1 MSNFTK
7 INLLSE
13 RTSRVPPVI
22 FLKGKTTY
30 VYWSPDQVQTEKKQ
44 TEVVGSGRCYPS
56 PPSLVVLF
64 SYTACTVVCCGRSC
78 FAWQQATSW
87 LHSRQN
93 YCRSTVTR
101 IGFTCV
107 DMESTHLLLL
117 LFIFLHTTLPLT
129 LLSGLTSSKS
139 ITFGKT
145 NLQMQNKEILKEKQW
160 IMLATVAS
168 TTSYAHPR
176 YHTRFESKGRCEF
189 FLPWLAHQWWIT
201 ISRFLLTRVGKTTV
215 VTTVRLAVS
224 PTAAR

>member
-22 FLKGKTTY
+22 FLKGKATH
-30 VYWSPDQVQTEKKQ
+30 VYCSPDQVQNEKKQ
-44 TEVVGSGRCYPS
+44 TEVGGSGRCYAT

-64 SYTACTVVCCGRSC
+64 SYAACTCVCCGRSC
-78 FAWQQATSW
+78 FVWQQATSW

-93 YCRSTVTR
+93 YRRSTVTR

-107 DMESTHLLLL
+107 DMESTHNLL

-139 ITFGKT
+139 MTFGKT
-145 NLQMQNKEILKEKQW
+145 NSCKYI
-160 IMLATVAS
+160 
-168 TTSYAHPR
+168 
-176 YHTRFESKGRCEF
+176 TRKVWKR
-189 FLPWLAHQWWIT
+189 
-201 ISRFLLTRVGKTTV
+201 ISG
-215 VTTVRLAVS
+215 
-224 PTAAR
+224 